1 MAEDFMS
8 ELEKNGADV
17 KNTLDRFMGKQELY
31 VKFLNKYADSTECQG
46 LIDSIEKGDYE
57 EAFKFAHTLKGV
69 AGNLGLIPIQDLSS
83 DITELLRGKEE
94 PEIDKE
100 ALGEKERQLKEKNEV
115 FLALIRD
122 NQ

>member
-1 MAEDFMS
+1 MG

-17 KNTLDRFMGKQELY
+17 KNTLDRFMGRQEMY
-31 VKFLNKYADSTECQG
+31 VKFLNKYVDSPECQG
-46 LIDSIEKGDYE
+46 LIDSIDKGEYE

-69 AGNLGLIPIQDLSS
+69 AGNLGLTPIQDLAS

-100 ALGEKERQLKEKNEV
+100 ALGQKETELKEQQGI
-115 FLALIRD
+115 FLTLIRE